1 MEITNKATDFIKL
14 CTPRNQ
20 ISGGQKLVL
29 LFKLITLMNIDS
41 DIDSKYFTN
50 AVLEFAL
57 SSLTEGNNIE
67 NYAHFLT
74 LVFNVSLT
82 YINL

>member
-29 LFKLITLMNIDS
+29 LFKLITLMN
-41 DIDSKYFTN
+41 IDSKYFTN